1 MISKEQAINKIK
13 DIQNNGLDSIEV
25 LKDIPRGIMALNL
38 WNDVTFK
45 FGIEY
50 GAIIMLMRIF
60 NIKKEEL

>member
-13 DIQNNGLDSIEV
+13 DIQNNGLDNIR
-25 LKDIPRGIMALNL
+25 DADNIPRGIMALNL

-60 NIKKEEL
+60 DIKKEEL